1 MKNKIQSPQGELKSG
16 NVSERQQEGGS
27 DQCGPIAKSDKEK
40 PKAKATWQGVAG
52 WVTKH
57 EIAFNTLKTLQWAGG
72 LLYSDAITTTLPWVS
87 TSKNSSKSSPP
98 KDFHKKLPLY
108 FPHQNCPTLFI
119 LLTFQYLERVFVPLL
134 SLLASLLYGALA
146 LAFFFKFL

>member
-1 MKNKIQSPQGELKSG
+1 MQDG
-16 NVSERQQEGGS
+16 QEGGS
-27 DQCGPIAKSDKEK
+27 DQCGPKSDKEK

-57 EIAFNTLKTLQWAGG
+57 EIAFERLKTLQWAGW
-72 LLYSDAITTTLPWVS
+72 LWFSNAITTTFLWVS
-87 TSKNSSKSSPP
+87 PSKNSCKSSPP
-98 KDFHKKLPLY
+98 KDFLKLPLY
-108 FPHQNCPTLFI
+108 FLHQNCPTIFI

-146 LAFFFKFL
+146 LAFYFELL